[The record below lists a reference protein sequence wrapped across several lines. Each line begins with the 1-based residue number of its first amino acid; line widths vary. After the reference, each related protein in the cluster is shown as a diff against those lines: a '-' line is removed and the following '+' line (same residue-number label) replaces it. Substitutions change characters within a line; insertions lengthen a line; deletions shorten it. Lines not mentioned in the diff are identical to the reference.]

1 MENEVERFPI
11 LQFTREHKSNSE
23 GIVTREFALKII
35 LNNQELVSL
44 LCSPMDFKPLA
55 VGFLLSEGLLRDKEE
70 IRKVIVDDRKGVVR
84 IETVAEGDI
93 NNEPVFKRLITSAG
107 GKGTPFFNAADI
119 PSLEKVESES
129 KISALEVY
137 NLVKEFQHHSRL
149 YIETHGV
156 HSAALCNRKNILIF
170 KEDIGRHN
178 AIDKVFGSSLL
189 EDISTDGLIVVT
201 SGRISS
207 EILLKVTKRRI
218 PVIISIAAP
227 TDVAVRLAD
236 SLGVTIISSVK
247 DSKMNVYTN
256 NWRIEGG
263 QE

>member
-11 LQFTREHKSNSE
+11 LKFTREHKSNSE
-23 GIVTREFALKII
+23 GTVTREFALTII

-44 LCSPMDFKPLA
+44 LCSPMDLKHLA
-55 VGFLLSEGLLRDKEE
+55 VGFLLSEGLLKNKEE
-70 IRKVIVDDRKGVVR
+70 IRKVTVDDRNGVVR
-84 IETVAEGDI
+84 VDTVAESDFD
-93 NNEPVFKRLITSAG
+93 NELVFKRLITSG
-107 GKGTPFFNAADI
+107 CGKGTSFLNAADI
-119 PSLEKVESES
+119 QSLEKVDSES

-137 NLVKEFQHHSRL
+137 SLVKEFQHHSRL

-156 HSAALCNRKNILIF
+156 HSAALYDGKNISVF

-178 AIDKVFGSSLL
+178 AIDKVFGNSLL
-189 EDISTDGLIVVT
+189 EDIPTDGRIIVT

-207 EILLKVTKRRI
+207 EILLKVTKRKI
-218 PVIISIAAP
+218 PIIISIAAP

-247 DSKMNVYTN
+247 GSKMNVYTN
-256 NWRIEGG
+256 NWRIDGSLE
-263 QE
+263 